1 MCEYKELHN
10 LYKTYLTQMYT
21 LIQTSLYKYIYV
33 QVFDEINIQIIK
45 KHFSDELIIVFWI
58 WHGKYIY

>member
-1 MCEYKELHN
+1 
-10 LYKTYLTQMYT
+10 MYT

-45 KHFSDELIIVFWI
+45 KHFSDELIIVF
-58 WHGKYIY
+58 